1 MNKVPEAHPL
11 AAGTDVLIIN
21 SHSGI
26 PVRLT
31 EERWNHIVCGHP
43 EMLDCREEVLETLA
57 DPDMIQQG
65 DFGELLAIREY
76 RKLKPGRFT
85 VVVYRETC
93 PDDGFVLTAY
103 LTDRPSSRRRV
114 IWKR

>member
-1 MNKVPEAHPL
+1 MLV
-11 AAGTDVLIIN
+11 IN
-21 SHSGI
+21 SQSGI

-31 EERWNHIVCGHP
+31 EERWNHIVSRHP
-43 EMLDCREEVLETLA
+43 EMLDCREQVLETLA

-65 DFGELLAIREY
+65 DFGELLAVRGYDEL
-76 RKLKPGRFT
+76 KLGRFV

-93 PDDGFVLTAY
+93 PDDGFVLTTY
-103 LTDRPSSRRRV
+103 LAGRPSSRRRV

>member
-1 MNKVPEAHPL
+1 M
-11 AAGTDVLIIN
+11 LIIN
-21 SHSGI
+21 SQSGV

-31 EERWNHIVCGHP
+31 EERWNHIVSRHP

-57 DPDMIQQG
+57 DPDMVQQG
-65 DFGELLAIREY
+65 DFGELLAVRGYDEL
-76 RKLKPGRFT
+76 KLGRFV
-85 VVVYRETC
+85 VVVYHEAR

-103 LTDRPSSRRRV
+103 LTGRPSLRRRI